1 MPLSRWFIVSMALGA
16 TVSAEAESDP
26 HSYAEPAVVSVS
38 ALALDLNVDF
48 AKRELAGTAELK
60 LHWHDA
66 SARTLVLDTRD
77 LKIDKVEAIGSDGKA
92 AAATFKLDARDAIFG
107 SALRIQLK
115 QPAPIVRIHYRSVP
129 EASGLQWMKP
139 EQTSSKKHPFMF
151 SQSQA
156 IHARSWIP
164 LQDTPSVRFTY
175 TAHIKAPKALR
186 VVMSADNDAKH
197 TLDGDYSFSMKQAI
211 PSYLLA
217 LAVGEI
223 DVRET
228 GPRTAVFAEPYI
240 VTKAAKEF
248 EDTEKMV
255 AAAEKIY
262 GPYRWDRYDI
272 LVLPASFPFGGM
284 ENPRVTFAT
293 PTVIAG
299 DKSLVGLIAHE
310 LAHSWSGN
318 LVTNAN
324 AQHMWLN
331 EGFTTYVENRIIEAV
346 YGKDVATMQLVVDDQ
361 ELHAEM
367 AKMKPAE
374 QLLVTDLKGID
385 PDEGLSGV
393 PYDKGRWFLRFL
405 ESRYGRDAFDPF
417 VRSYFDH
424 FAFQSIITDQFL
436 AYYTDNLAK
445 KFPGKVS
452 QAEIDEWLHQPGVPA
467 NAPIAHSVRFDV
479 VDKASSDF
487 LAGKLAA
494 KDIPAKAWVTY
505 EWLRF
510 INALPA
516 KPDLAQMKALDQA
529 WKLTGSG
536 NAEIAFRWYVATVR
550 AGYTDAR
557 PQIAAFIERIGR
569 RKLVVPIYEE
579 LAKTDDGKQFA
590 IAVYK
595 KAKPGYHPLT
605 QGSVDKAL
613 GL

>member
-1 MPLSRWFIVSMALGA
+1 MSPSRSIVASFALLA
-16 TVSAEAESDP
+16 AMSANAEPDP
-26 HSYAEPAVVSVS
+26 HSYAEPGIVTVS
-38 ALALDLNVDF
+38 ALKLDLDVDF
-48 AKRELAGTAELK
+48 AKRELAGQAELA
-60 LHWHDA
+60 LDWHDPA
-66 SARTLVLDTRD
+66 ARTLVLDTRD
-77 LKIDKVEAIGSDGKA
+77 LKIDKVEAIAADGKTTKA
-92 AAATFKLDARDAIFG
+92 AFTLDARDAIFG
-107 SALRIQLK
+107 SALRIKLEDAA
-115 QPAPIVRIHYRSVP
+115 PAVRIRYRTVP
-129 EASGLQWMKP
+129 AASGLQWMTP
-139 EQTSSKKHPFMF
+139 AQTSSGKHPFMF

-164 LQDTPSVRFTY
+164 LQDTPAVRFTY
-175 TAHIKAPKALR
+175 SARIKAPKALR
-186 VVMSADNDAKH
+186 VVMSADNDVAHK
-197 TLDGDYSFSMKQAI
+197 LDGDYRFTMRQAI

-240 VTKAAKEF
+240 VAKAAKEF
-248 EDTEKMV
+248 EDTERMIV
-255 AAAEKIY
+255 ATEKLY
-262 GPYRWDRYDI
+262 GAYRWDRYDI

-293 PTVIAG
+293 PTIIAG

-331 EGFTTYVENRIIEAV
+331 EGFTTFVENRIVESV

-361 ELHAEM
+361 ELRTEL

-385 PDEGLSGV
+385 PDEGLTGV

-405 ESRYGRDAFDPF
+405 EARYGRDVFDPF
-417 VRSYFDH
+417 VRAYFDDH
-424 FAFQSIITDQFL
+424 AFRSIVTRDFL
-436 AYYTDNLAK
+436 AYYDAHLAK
-445 KFPGKVS
+445 KHPGKVS
-452 QAEIDEWLHQPGVPA
+452 QAEIDEWLHQPGIPA
-467 NAPIAHSVRFDV
+467 NAPVAHSVRFDA
-479 VDKASSDF
+479 VDEAARKF
-487 LAGKLAA
+487 LAGELDA
-494 KDIPAKAWVTY
+494 KDIPAKDWVTY

-516 KPDLAQMKALDQA
+516 KPTVEQMKALDAA
-529 WKLTGSG
+529 WKLTGTG
-536 NAEIAFRWYVATVR
+536 NGEIAFRWYVATVR

-579 LAKTDDGKQFA
+579 LAKSEEGTQFA
-590 IAVYK
+590 IGVYR

-605 QGSVDKAL
+605 QGSVEKAL